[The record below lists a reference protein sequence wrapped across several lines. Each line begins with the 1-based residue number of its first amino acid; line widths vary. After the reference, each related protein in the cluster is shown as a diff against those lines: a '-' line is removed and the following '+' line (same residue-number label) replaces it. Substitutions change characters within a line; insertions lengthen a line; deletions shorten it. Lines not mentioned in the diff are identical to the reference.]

1 MSFTQ
6 TMLIPLANIQN
17 DAILYTT
24 LQHNIY
30 DVLPIVEVGNNDRK
44 VIHAL
49 SHVVVQAE
57 NNYYLSL
64 AWVASR

>member
-1 MSFTQ
+1 MTQ
-6 TMLIPLANIQN
+6 FYIQH
-17 DAILYTT
+17 Y
-24 LQHNIY
+24 IY
-30 DVLPIVEVGNNDRK
+30 GVLPIVEVGNNDRK